1 MRFCPISRAFRAL
14 SYYRGTMPNS
24 ATNCLFCRIAAGDIP
39 AKKVHEDADVVA
51 FHDINPQAP
60 THVLVIPRKHIPSLN
75 DLTPGDAATI
85 GTTIVRAS
93 EIARDLRLHDD
104 GYRLVVNNGEG
115 AGQTVFHIHVHVLGG
130 RAFGWPPG

>member
-1 MRFCPISRAFRAL
+1 MAA
-14 SYYRGTMPNS
+14 N
-24 ATNCLFCRIAAGDIP
+24 TNCLFCRIAAGDIP
-39 AKKVHEDADVVA
+39 AKKVHDDGDVVA
-51 FHDINPQAP
+51 FHDIDPQAP

-75 DLTPGDAATI
+75 DLTAADAATI

-104 GYRLVVNNGEG
+104 GYRIVVNNGEG

-130 RAFGWPPG
+130 RRLKWPPG

>member
-1 MRFCPISRAFRAL
+1 MAGNAQ
-14 SYYRGTMPNS
+14 
-24 ATNCLFCRIAAGDIP
+24 CLFCRIANGEIP
-39 AKKVHEDADVVA
+39 SKKVHEDADVVA

-60 THVLVIPRKHIPSLN
+60 THILVIPRKHIPMLN
-75 DLTPGDAATI
+75 DLTNADAATI

-93 EIARDLRLHDD
+93 EIARELCLHED

-130 RAFGWPPG
+130 RAFRWPPG

>member
-1 MRFCPISRAFRAL
+1 MA
-14 SYYRGTMPNS
+14 GNDK
-24 ATNCLFCRIAAGDIP
+24 CLFCRIAAGEIP

-60 THVLVIPRKHIPSLN
+60 THVLR
-75 DLTPGDAATI
+75 
-85 GTTIVRAS
+85 
-93 EIARDLRLHDD
+93 ELRLHDD